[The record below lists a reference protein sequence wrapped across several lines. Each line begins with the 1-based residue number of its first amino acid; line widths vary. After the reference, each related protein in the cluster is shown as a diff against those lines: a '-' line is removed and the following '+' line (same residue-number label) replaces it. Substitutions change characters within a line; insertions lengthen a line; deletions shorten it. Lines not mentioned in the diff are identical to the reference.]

1 MLTINWIIYLMIKI
15 ETTLKNNYTLILSKN
30 GIPEKEHGYYF
41 KWLRYYLDFY
51 HKYNF
56 NRADSKSLPRFIEK
70 LDSKK
75 QNKNQQRQA
84 TYAVR
89 FFYSLIN
96 FDDFSEKNSKS
107 EIKEHIQPSSKSKKV
122 ATAIR
127 RDTP

>member
-1 MLTINWIIYLMIKI
+1 MIKI
-15 ETTLKNNYTLILSKN
+15 ETTLKNNYTLILSTN

-41 KWLRYYLDFY
+41 KWLRYYLNFC

-75 QNKNQQRQA
+75 QNKNQQQQA

-96 FDDFSEKNSKS
+96 FDDFSEKNSMG
-107 EIKEHIQPSSKSKKV
+107 EIKEHIQP
-122 ATAIR
+122 
-127 RDTP
+127 